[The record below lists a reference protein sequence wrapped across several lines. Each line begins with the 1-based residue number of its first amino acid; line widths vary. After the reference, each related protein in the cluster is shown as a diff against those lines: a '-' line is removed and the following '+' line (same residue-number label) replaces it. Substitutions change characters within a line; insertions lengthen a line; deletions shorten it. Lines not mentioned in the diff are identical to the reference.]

1 MSNSRSRGVRDIVF
15 AVLLCIV
22 ALGAFTFFFE
32 AFLAILERDAPMS
45 SLPAAVVALVLF
57 LWCART
63 SWRLLFGRK
72 REEQG

>member
-1 MSNSRSRGVRDIVF
+1 MSNSRSLGVRDIVF

-22 ALGAFTFFFE
+22 ALGAFAFFFE
-32 AFLAILERDAPMS
+32 ALLAILERDAPMS

-63 SWRLLFGRK
+63 SWRLVRRK